1 MLERAF
7 RRVQTSVRTPFYFV
21 QIRFLLEKMPN
32 KGVAP
37 ERWAARELRL
47 KSVTFVEFFTCMG
60 KKKKKGGPHYFR
72 EPLTLRLVNCK
83 KIPGE
88 RARKACREWNKYVKD
103 VKAGRIQIEEPLED

>member
-1 MLERAF
+1 MTRER
-7 RRVQTSVRTPFYFV
+7 R
-21 QIRFLLEKMPN
+21 
-32 KGVAP
+32 
-37 ERWAARELRL
+37 AARELRL
-47 KSVTFVEFFTCMG
+47 KSVTFVKFFTCMG